1 MHIEHSVLIDVKV
14 VVCSSSCFQQGEPYV
29 FLLTLREGWFAALVC
44 TDESDTGADHHGAPP
59 LSISCSARVWLLQ
72 AGRRTGGELI
82 FYHQDIGEINFY
94 SRLLCQR
101 SQSEKS

>member
-1 MHIEHSVLIDVKV
+1 MLEENHV
-14 VVCSSSCFQQGEPYV
+14 
-29 FLLTLREGWFAALVC
+29 REGPLYLYLNLKGWFAALVC

-72 AGRRTGGELI
+72 AARRTGGELI

>member
-1 MHIEHSVLIDVKV
+1 MPIEHSVLIDVKAEV
-14 VVCSSSCFQQGEPYV
+14 AAFKKEKALRVCEFQ
-29 FLLTLREGWFAALVC
+29 LRKGWFAALVC
-44 TDESDTGADHHGAPP
+44 TDESDTGADHHGTPP